1 MKKIIALLLAVTML
15 SAMFVGCSN
24 SKDNTQ
30 TTPAAGN
37 ETETTA
43 ATGNDETTGAT
54 TAANDDIVELTWY
67 MVGNGQPA
75 NYDAWKANLDKYL
88 EEKIGVHLDVQVVSW
103 GDWDSRREAIVS
115 TNQKYDIMFTN
126 AGTFSAD
133 VAMGAFMDITDY
145 AKNAQAL
152 YNLMP
157 ESYWL
162 ASSIDG
168 KIYGVPTY
176 KDSSCTQYF
185 VWDKALAEEHYP
197 EYVNAHTMQDVTPGL
212 KAIYDATGKAS
223 FILNNQGLEAI
234 LGTKFDG
241 LGLGL
246 SALGVSYD
254 DAGAKVVCTFEQES
268 VMNDLKTLREW
279 FQAGYVN
286 QDAAT
291 LAEAPKYHA
300 CGVAQGWD
308 YAATTVWAPQM
319 DVEAD
324 AVQWGDTVLSNDTV
338 QGSMNCISAACEH
351 PEKALALLE
360 LVNTDSYVRDALYYG
375 LEGDNFDYVE
385 EDGVKKVHRN
395 NTDWSMAGYTQGTFF
410 NVSMLEGETYNQWD
424 EVKALNEAAKP
435 SPALGFV
442 ADTKDIQTELG
453 ACIAIYKSYQPEL
466 MTGTIDPVEGV
477 ADMMEEMR
485 AAGFDTIMTEVQ
497 RQLDAYLGK

>member
-24 SKDNTQ
+24 SKDGAENT
-30 TTPAAGN
+30 TVAAAGN
-37 ETETTA
+37 TETKPA
-43 ATGNDETTGAT
+43 NEDETTGTPSAS
-54 TAANDDIVELTWY
+54 NDEVVELTWY

-115 TNQKYDIMFTN
+115 TNQDYDIMFTN
-126 AGTFSAD
+126 GNTFSAD
-133 VAMGAFMDITDY
+133 VAMGAFMDITEY
-145 AKNAQAL
+145 AKGAEAL
-152 YNLMP
+152 YKLMP
-157 ESYWL
+157 ESYWT
-162 ASSIDG
+162 ACSVDG

-176 KDSSCTQYF
+176 KDSSSTQYF
-185 VWDKALAEEHYP
+185 VWDKALVEEHYP
-197 EYVNAHTMQDVTPGL
+197 EYVNAHTMSDVTPAL
-212 KAIYDATGKAS
+212 KAVYDATGKAPFTVDS
-223 FILNNQGLEAI
+223 HGLESI
-234 LGTKFDG
+234 LGSKFDG

-246 SALGVSYD
+246 AALGISYD
-254 DAGAKVVCTFEQES
+254 DADAKLVCTFEQES
-268 VMNDLKTLREW
+268 VMNDLKTLHEW
-279 FQAGYVN
+279 FKAGYVN

-291 LAEAPKYHA
+291 LAEMPKYRP

-308 YAATTVWAPQM
+308 YAAVTTWGPGM
-319 DVEAD
+319 EVEAD
-324 AVQWGDTVLSNDTV
+324 AVQWGETVLSNDTV
-338 QGSMNCISAACEH
+338 QGSMNCISAACEY

-360 LVNTDSYVRDALYYG
+360 LVNTDTYVRDALFYG
-375 LEGDNFDYVE
+375 LEGDNFEYVE

-442 ADTKDIQTELG
+442 ADTSKIQSELG
-453 ACIAIYKSYQPEL
+453 ACIAIYKSYQSEL

-477 ADMMEEMR
+477 AEMMEEMR
-485 AAGFDTIMTEVQ
+485 AAGYDTIMTEVQ
-497 RQLDAYLGK
+497 AQLDAYLGK

>member
-24 SKDNTQ
+24 SKDNTE
-30 TTPAAGN
+30 TTPAANGN
-37 ETETTA
+37 TETTPA
-43 ATGNDETTGAT
+43 GENETTAPASASNDE
-54 TAANDDIVELTWY
+54 IVDLTWY

-75 NYDAWKANLDKYL
+75 NYEAWKANLDKYL
-88 EEKIGVHLDVQVVSW
+88 EEKIGVHLDVQVVAW

-115 TNQKYDIMFTN
+115 TNQNYDIMFTN

-133 VAMGAFMDITDY
+133 VAMGAFMDITEY
-145 AKNAQAL
+145 AKNAEAL

-157 ESYWL
+157 ESYWTA
-162 ASSIDG
+162 ASVGG

-176 KDSSCTQYF
+176 KDSSCTEYF

-197 EYVNAHTMQDVTPGL
+197 EYVNAHDMQSVTPGL
-212 KAIYDATGKAS
+212 KAIYEATNTAP

-234 LGTKFDG
+234 LATKFDG

-254 DAGAKVVCTFEQES
+254 DGEAKVVSTFEQES
-268 VMNDLKTLREW
+268 VMNDLKTLHEW

-291 LAEAPKYHA
+291 LAEMPKYHA

-308 YAATTVWAPQM
+308 YAATTVWGPQM
-319 DVEAD
+319 TVEAD
-324 AVQWGDTVLSNDTV
+324 AVQWADTVLANDTV

-360 LVNTDSYVRDALYYG
+360 LVNTDSYVRDALYFG
-375 LEGDNFDYVE
+375 LVGDNFDYVE
-385 EDGVKKVHRN
+385 EDGIQKVHRN

-442 ADTKDIQTELG
+442 VDTSNIQTELG
-453 ACIAIYKSYQPEL
+453 ACIAIYMSYRPEL

-485 AAGFDTIMTEVQ
+485 ASGFDKIVTEVQ
-497 RQLDAYLGK
+497 AQLDAYLGK